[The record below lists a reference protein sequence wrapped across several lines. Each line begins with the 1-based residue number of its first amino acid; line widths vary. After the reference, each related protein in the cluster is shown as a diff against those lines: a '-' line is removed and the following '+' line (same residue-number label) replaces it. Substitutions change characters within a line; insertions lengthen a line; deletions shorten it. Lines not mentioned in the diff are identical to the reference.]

1 MTSTGEP
8 RRRKGNYAGA
18 AVHDA
23 RTPTI
28 KSMPACRLA
37 IEVGGRWSHEATQF
51 LSLLAHKKARDA
63 PPAPRPCFTTALLAR
78 LTAIHTHPCGHA
90 RLCVVLLSLPA
101 GDYPNPEALPPN
113 GQLLAHYPES
123 STNPS
128 RLPPIMDV
136 AFPSW
141 SGPQRSWATWRDL
154 REKGRKKKDF
164 AGLFC
169 GHWPKNLVHAVPQ
182 CVQPFPIAVS
192 TRAGTEA
199 AARSKKRNLS
209 ALTEAN
215 PTSTPFWLLTA
226 FEPMTA
232 PPEAACCQ
240 GWVRGSLRAVA
251 SHVFGCGTHDI

>member
-154 REKGRKKKDF
+154 REKGRKKKRLRRAVLRTLAQKPCPRSSTMRAAF
-164 AGLFC
+164 PNC
-169 GHWPKNLVHAVPQ
+169 CVHAGWHRSG
-182 CVQPFPIAVS
+182 CPF
-192 TRAGTEA
+192 
-199 AARSKKRNLS
+199 KKKELVG
-209 ALTEAN
+209 
-215 PTSTPFWLLTA
+215 P
-226 FEPMTA
+226 
-232 PPEAACCQ
+232 
-240 GWVRGSLRAVA
+240 
-251 SHVFGCGTHDI
+251 H